1 MYRLMTTYR
10 VCASLLTGVGFVSVL
25 CLSLNIPA
33 VNLLLPALFAPGAI
47 VIAPFNFGEWGSAI
61 ALLGANVLIYS
72 VLAFGLILLRFRRL
86 LAGELKRLT
95 VRMLLPFVAV
105 STLACFPALNPMLPV
120 GMADLAKQERELQQA
135 LNPSVNLQDARSVL
149 NNRHVE
155 FGDQLQESDALV
167 FQGPDKRI
175 SARTGDR
182 VIVSRW
188 RTSAWSFPCGY
199 DMEIIL
205 LFGPDEKLKDRYIR
219 RFPVCP

>member
-1 MYRLMTTYR
+1 MTKYR
-10 VCASLLTGVGFVSVL
+10 VFASLLAGAGFVSVL

-33 VNLLLPALFAPGAI
+33 VNLLLSSLFAPGAI
-47 VIAPFNFGEWGSAI
+47 LIAPFNFGEWGSVV

-72 VLAFGLILLRFRRL
+72 VLAFGVILLRFRGL
-86 LAGELKRLT
+86 LKGELKRLT
-95 VRMLLPFVAV
+95 IRMLLPVVAA

-120 GMADLAKQERELQQA
+120 GMEDLAKQERELQQA
-135 LNPSVNLQDARSVL
+135 LNPTVNLQDARSVL

-155 FGDQLQESDALV
+155 FGEMLQESDALV

-175 SARTGDR
+175 NARTGDR

-188 RTSAWSFPCGY
+188 RTNSWSFPCGY

-205 LFGPDEKLKDRYIR
+205 LFGTDEKLKDRYIR
-219 RFPVCP
+219 RFPMCP